1 MLTLLRNAL
10 SSRIVE
16 CSKSRR
22 SETGAALVEYAFIVI
37 LFLSLI
43 FGISG
48 FGHALFAYHHV
59 NEAAKEATRYAAV
72 RGANCTKDQ
81 DGGSCQASNSASGV
95 AGPTSQSDIQAYVAS
110 ITPPSVDPTKV
121 VATAT
126 WPGPGSPPICFHDVT
141 LPNGTVVPK
150 APDKSPGC
158 TVVVTVA
165 YPYIMNFPLLPVSTT
180 TTSPCT
186 QAGFCLVSSSEMVI
200 AH

>member
-1 MLTLLRNAL
+1 MLILLRNAL
-10 SSRIVE
+10 SSKVVE
-16 CSKSRR
+16 RSKSRR

-72 RGANCTKDQ
+72 RGFNCANDQ
-81 DGGSCQASNSASGV
+81 DGGSCQASNSASGT
-95 AGPTSQSDIQAYVAS
+95 AGPTTQSDIQAYVAS
-110 ITPPSVDPTKV
+110 ITPPSVDSAKV

-126 WPGPGSPPICFHDVT
+126 WPGPGSPAICFNDVT

-150 APDKSPGC
+150 APSNSPGC

-165 YPYIMNFPLLPVSTT
+165 YPYIMNFPLLPVRTT
-180 TTSPCT
+180 ITAPCI